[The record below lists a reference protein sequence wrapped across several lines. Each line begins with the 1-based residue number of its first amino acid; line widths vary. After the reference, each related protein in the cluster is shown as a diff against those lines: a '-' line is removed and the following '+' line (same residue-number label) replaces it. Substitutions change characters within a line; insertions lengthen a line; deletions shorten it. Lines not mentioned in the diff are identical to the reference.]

1 MEREK
6 DEEGLKDV
14 PRKNAAFGA
23 AVYTA
28 AAAVALFETCCD
40 GGLRGGSEE
49 QRRDDGGRAMD
60 GANKHRPD

>member
-23 AVYTA
+23 AV
-28 AAAVALFETCCD
+28 ALFEICCD